1 MTHRTEVLIRSMSRR
16 VKVAHLLIAKVK
28 KRIWPVK
35 RPLATA
41 VKGENLQNEMLPRLQ
56 RPRGLE
62 RKAKLAIFSL
72 FAAFPPT
79 SPGVK
84 CPNARLWQAA
94 FFWWKRAG
102 ISKLGPR
109 RNFNVTWSVSS
120 PSLRFISD
128 LRKDVC
134 LFYLL

>member
-1 MTHRTEVLIRSMSRR
+1 MTHRTKVLIRSMSRR
-16 VKVAHLLIAKVK
+16 VKIAHLLIAKVK

-35 RPLATA
+35 RPLARA
-41 VKGENLQNEMLPRLQ
+41 VKGENLQNEMLPRLR

-62 RKAKLAIFSL
+62 RKLAV
-72 FAAFPPT
+72 FPPT

-109 RNFNVTWSVSS
+109 RNFNLSWSVSS
-120 PSLRFISD
+120 PSLKFISY

-134 LFYLL
+134 LFYRL